1 MLSEDPSIPP
11 LGIYPEDF
19 PTCNKETCSTMFIAA
34 LFIIALDLGLVKIF
48 TQSFFFL
55 LFCLTDI
62 LCLTHALQF
71 YEINSQSYSTNHFCC
86 SGFSPCANIFE
97 TLLYFLLY
105 KVIVSDFM
113 CSSLIHLDLIFVQG
127 DKNGLIHILLHDN
140 CQLYQCHLF
149 KMMSYFNWMI
159 VAPLLKIK

>member
-1 MLSEDPSIPP
+1 MLHYVHSSLIYNSIGFRIGKD
-11 LGIYPEDF
+11 LYP
-19 PTCNKETCSTMFIAA
+19 
-34 LFIIALDLGLVKIF
+34 IF
-48 TQSFFFL
+48 FFFFFFFL

-113 CSSLIHLDLIFVQG
+113 CSSLIHLDLIFVQR

>member
-1 MLSEDPSIPP
+1 MLCNFMRLILDLKAQTISVVQ
-11 LGIYPEDF
+11 DF
-19 PTCNKETCSTMFIAA
+19 P
-34 LFIIALDLGLVKIF
+34 
-48 TQSFFFL
+48 
-55 LFCLTDI
+55 
-62 LCLTHALQF
+62 
-71 YEINSQSYSTNHFCC
+71 
-86 SGFSPCANIFE
+86 PCANIFE

-113 CSSLIHLDLIFVQG
+113 CSSLIHLDLIFVQR